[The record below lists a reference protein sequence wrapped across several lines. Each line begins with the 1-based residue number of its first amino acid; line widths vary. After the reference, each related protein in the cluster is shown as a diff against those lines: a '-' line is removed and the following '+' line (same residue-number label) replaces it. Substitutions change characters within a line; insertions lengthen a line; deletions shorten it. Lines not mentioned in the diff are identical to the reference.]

1 MGNVHVQIDDGVA
14 ILTLDNPPLNVLSTE
29 MGQKILEAVERIEQD
44 DTVFAVIVTGAG
56 ERAFMAGADIK
67 EFPKFIED
75 GNAEQ
80 MALAFD
86 EVMNRL
92 QRLPKPTVAALN
104 GITLGGGCEL
114 SLACDFRIAEQQV
127 VIGLPEIKLG
137 VFPGAGGTQRLA
149 RLIGPSRAKELIFS
163 GDPIPA
169 ETALQ
174 IGLVN
179 RVVPTRCALSA
190 AREFVEK
197 FREKSRVAIA
207 RAKQAIDGGL
217 DLPLEEGIRLEA
229 RLFGEAFGT
238 EDAKEGI
245 TAFIEK
251 RPPRFVHR

>member
-1 MGNVHVQIDDGVA
+1 MGNVHVQVDDGVA
-14 ILTLDNPPLNVLSTE
+14 VLTLDNPPLNVLSTD
-29 MGQKILEAVERIEQD
+29 MGQKIREAVERIEQD
-44 DTVFAVIVTGAG
+44 DAIYAVIVTGAG

-67 EFPKFIED
+67 EFPKYIEN
-75 GNAEQ
+75 GNAEA

-86 EVMNRL
+86 EVMNQL

-149 RLIGPSRAKELIFS
+149 RLIGPSRAKEMIFT
-163 GDPIPA
+163 GEPISA

-179 RVVPTRCALSA
+179 RVVPTGSALSA
-190 AREFVEK
+190 AREFVQV
-197 FREKSRVAIA
+197 FRERSLAAIA

-217 DLPLEEGIRLEA
+217 DLSLEEGIRLEA
-229 RLFGEAFGT
+229 KLFGEAFRT

-245 TAFIEK
+245 SAFIEK
-251 RPPRFVHR
+251 RAPRFVHR